1 MDFRPVSRQTT
12 NPLRSSATPV
22 KTMNPSST
30 IFYFTI
36 FFLLRLL
43 SIFNS
48 YSIFMSFY
56 ICFNTWEIRNWILY
70 ILNFFATCP
79 SFAYVSTTIVILSC
93 ALHSG
98 NSKLDRVHTKLCLVA
113 RACVYYYCDYQIFML
128 HHSQQ
133 FDTGYV
139 IS

>member
-36 FFLLRLL
+36 FFFLLRLL

-70 ILNFFATCP
+70 ILNFCYLP
-79 SFAYVSTTIVILSC
+79 
-93 ALHSG
+93 
-98 NSKLDRVHTKLCLVA
+98 KLCL
-113 RACVYYYCDYQIFML
+113 CVYYYCHTFMCFTLGKFETGPCTYQIVL
-128 HHSQQ
+128 S
-133 FDTGYV
+133 
-139 IS
+139 SPSLCLLLL